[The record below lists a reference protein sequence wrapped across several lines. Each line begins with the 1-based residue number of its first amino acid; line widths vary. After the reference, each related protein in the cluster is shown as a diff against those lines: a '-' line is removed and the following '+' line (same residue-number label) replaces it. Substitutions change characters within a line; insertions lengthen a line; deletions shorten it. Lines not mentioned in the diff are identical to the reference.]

1 MSSASSSARRSD
13 PGVTVTVDA
22 ATLEQVFA
30 DCFGQRER
38 TRLVGGAEEPLY
50 LPATAPGGWHEIHYR
65 ADYPA
70 SALHEVAHWCI
81 AGAARRRLPD
91 YGYWY
96 APDGRDAAT
105 QRAFEA
111 VEARPQGLEWLFA
124 QACGLPFRLSLDNLD
139 GQLAANDRE
148 RFAAAVV
155 AEARSWQAR
164 GPAGRAGRF
173 LEALTAAFPA
183 GRAVPAMQFSMAA
196 LG

>member
-1 MSSASSSARRSD
+1 M
-13 PGVTVTVDA
+13 TVEAT
-22 ATLEQVFA
+22 TLERVFA
-30 DCFGQRER
+30 ACFGERER

-50 LPATAPGGWHEIHYR
+50 LPAAAGDGWHEIHYR

-81 AGAARRRLPD
+81 AGAARRRLAD

-139 GQLAANDRE
+139 GQLAADGRE

-173 LEALTAAFPA
+173 LEALTVAFPA
-183 GRAVPAMQFSMAA
+183 GRAVPAMRFSIAA